1 VLAGVACASLAGCGP
16 GDFVGTYVGRAVES
30 SSIVVRT
37 AGGDAKNE
45 APPREKLDEQVVV
58 TADRGVLTVRFGDCT
73 LKGRAASGGIAVL
86 KGLCLVRTGAIEQPI
101 PMSATL
107 SLPARNVPRPK
118 LQVTGLLEQGSSTVR
133 YSYEFEGDK
142 R

>member
-1 VLAGVACASLAGCGP
+1 MLVGAACASLAGCGP
-16 GDFVGTYVGRAVES
+16 SEFVGTYVGRAVES
-30 SSIVVRT
+30 SSLTVRT
-37 AGGDAKNE
+37 PAGDAKNE

-58 TADRGVLTVRFGDCT
+58 TAERGVLTVRFGDCT

-86 KGLCLVRTGAIEQPI
+86 KGLCPVRTGALEQPI

-107 SLPARNVPRPK
+107 SLPARNVKRPR
-118 LQVTGLLEQGSSTVR
+118 LDVTGLLDQGSSTVR

-142 R
+142 S